1 MAFYSYRIVQYKSQV
16 DGWWNLA
23 LGKNPSQLQDH
34 GKSSSTLRGRRWW
47 GRTSGSGNAGGSD
60 VEDRLNALAEALGI
74 PPKELASAI
83 AGVVKEHVPPASISS
98 MAAKETGQTVK
109 VLLNQDQEATGAP
122 GSDFGL
128 GGMVGTEEPL
138 EA

>member
-23 LGKNPSQLQDH
+23 LGKNPSRLQDH
-34 GKSSSTLRGRRWW
+34 GKSSSTLRGRKWW

-109 VLLNQDQEATGAP
+109 VLLNQDQEETEAP
-122 GSDFGL
+122 ASDFGF